1 MKTYEILIFY
11 SGFLMSLAFC
21 FQNLF
26 LGNDHDNLFS
36 EKTFNKLVVPKDSVL
51 RKMVIFKEYKHAL
64 TPFLYIRIIPYLVIL
79 FLTVIGS
86 ILLVINLLVENFIPG
101 EIFFYSGF
109 VMLGVYF
116 AYELILIILIH
127 VFRI

>member
-26 LGNDHDNLFS
+26 FGNAHDNLFS

-51 RKMVIFKEYKHAL
+51 RKIVIIKERKYAL

-86 ILLVINLLVENFIPG
+86 ILLVINILVENFIPG